1 LGYWSEP
8 RCCRFWWWPRRE
20 RGADIPSDLGQASNA
35 SQHQNRRNPPGAS
48 QKGRLAASLAR
59 CSPLKGMR
67 LSRSLPSAPSDFYA
81 WPTPVSKQ
89 SPNPRSI
96 ASQLILL
103 FTLAAALLLAC
114 GLGVFYWVVVR
125 HAFAE
130 DNAVLADKV
139 DALQTSFEQ
148 RGGLDAVAA
157 EINTAGSRQRA
168 PFLVRVLDP
177 AGTTIGQTT
186 GMERLLPANIFPPVA
201 SREIAAPAERR
212 VAGKSFALT
221 TRRAFADG
229 QQFTIQVAQDRSSDE
244 QVERKFGILV
254 LVVLS
259 GSILASI
266 LIAIPVTRRGL
277 RPLEEMKRS
286 LERIGPTHLNER
298 VASANWPRELQP
310 MAFAFDEMLKRLDDS
325 FTRLSQFSADLAHE
339 LRTPIANM
347 LGEAQVAL
355 SRDRNCAEYRE
366 TIESTI
372 GECER
377 LSGIVDNLLFVARA
391 DAAREPVERKQFDA
405 RPAVEKIA
413 AFYETIAEDRHVAI
427 NCSGQGQISADP
439 ALFERAV
446 GNLVDNALRF
456 TPENGSIQIA
466 LSEHAKD
473 FEVAV
478 SDNGSGIAPEHLPRV
493 FDRFYRAESSRGS
506 DGAGLGLALVKS
518 IVDLHGG
525 TARIQSEMG
534 RGTIVSLTFPKGAQP
549 PTAQPAPAS

>member
-1 LGYWSEP
+1 M
-8 RCCRFWWWPRRE
+8 F
-20 RGADIPSDLGQASNA
+20 
-35 SQHQNRRNPPGAS
+35 
-48 QKGRLAASLAR
+48 
-59 CSPLKGMR
+59 
-67 LSRSLPSAPSDFYA
+67 
-81 WPTPVSKQ
+81 SKR
-89 SPNPRSI
+89 PEPRSI

-114 GLGVFYWVVVR
+114 GLGVFYWIVVR

-139 DALQTSFEQ
+139 NALQTSFEQ
-148 RGGLDAVAA
+148 RGEMDAIAA
-157 EINTAGSRQRA
+157 EINPAGGRRRT

-177 AGTTIGQTT
+177 AGAIIGQTT
-186 GMERLLPANIFPPVA
+186 GMETLLPANIFPPAA
-201 SREIAAPAERR
+201 SRETVLPIEHR
-212 VAGKSFALT
+212 VAGKLFALT
-221 TRRAFADG
+221 TRRALAG
-229 QQFTIQVAQDRSSDE
+229 GRRFTIQVAQDRSSDE
-244 QVERKFGILV
+244 QVERRFGILV

-266 LIAIPVTRRGL
+266 LIAISVTRRGL
-277 RPLEEMKRS
+277 RPLEKMKHS

-310 MAFAFDEMLKRLDDS
+310 LAIAFDEMLRRLDDS

-355 SRDRNCAEYRE
+355 SRDRSSAEYRE

-391 DAAREPVERKQFDA
+391 DAAREPVARKRFDA
-405 RPAVEKIA
+405 RAAVEKIA
-413 AFYETIAEDRHVAI
+413 AFYQTIAEDHHVAI
-427 NCSGQGQISADP
+427 NCKGEGQISADP
-439 ALFERAV
+439 TLFERAV

-466 LSEHAKD
+466 LAENASD

-493 FDRFYRAESSRGS
+493 FDRFYRAESARGS

-525 TARIQSEMG
+525 TARIESEIG
-534 RGTIVSLTFPKGAQP
+534 RGTIVSLTFPK
-549 PTAQPAPAS
+549 

>member
-1 LGYWSEP
+1 M
-8 RCCRFWWWPRRE
+8 F
-20 RGADIPSDLGQASNA
+20 
-35 SQHQNRRNPPGAS
+35 
-48 QKGRLAASLAR
+48 
-59 CSPLKGMR
+59 
-67 LSRSLPSAPSDFYA
+67 
-81 WPTPVSKQ
+81 SKR
-89 SPNPRSI
+89 PEPRSI

-103 FTLAAALLLAC
+103 FTLAATLLLAC
-114 GLGVFYWVVVR
+114 GLGVFYWIVVR

-148 RGGLDAVAA
+148 QGGLTAVAA
-157 EINTAGSRQRA
+157 EINTGGGRQRA
-168 PFLVRVLDP
+168 PFLVRVLDS
-177 AGTTIGQTT
+177 AGATIGQTA
-186 GMERLLPANIFPPVA
+186 GMEKTLPPNIFPRAA
-201 SREIAAPAERR
+201 SREIAAPTEHR
-212 VAGKSFALT
+212 VAGKLFALT
-221 TRRAFADG
+221 TRQVLADG
-229 QQFTIQVAQDRSSDE
+229 QLFTIQVAQDRSSDE

-277 RPLEEMKRS
+277 RPLEEMKHS
-286 LERIGPTHLNER
+286 LERIGPTHLDER
-298 VASANWPRELQP
+298 VAPATWPRELQP
-310 MAFAFDEMLKRLDDS
+310 LAIAFDEMLKRLDDS

-355 SRDRNCAEYRE
+355 SRDRSPAEYRE

-405 RPAVEKIA
+405 RAAVEKIA
-413 AFYETIAEDRHVAI
+413 AFYQTIAEDHHVAI
-427 NCSGQGQISADP
+427 NCTGQGQISADP

-456 TPENGSIQIA
+456 TPQNGSIQIA
-466 LSEHAKD
+466 LAEHATD

-478 SDNGSGIAPEHLPRV
+478 SDNGSGIASEHLPRV

-525 TARIQSEMG
+525 SASIQSEIG
-534 RGTIVSLTFPKGAQP
+534 RGTVVSLTFPKQ
-549 PTAQPAPAS
+549 T

>member
-1 LGYWSEP
+1 MFSKRP
-8 RCCRFWWWPRRE
+8 R
-20 RGADIPSDLGQASNA
+20 
-35 SQHQNRRNPPGAS
+35 
-48 QKGRLAASLAR
+48 
-59 CSPLKGMR
+59 
-67 LSRSLPSAPSDFYA
+67 
-81 WPTPVSKQ
+81 
-89 SPNPRSI
+89 PRSI

-114 GLGVFYWVVVR
+114 GLGVFYWIVVR

-130 DNAVLADKV
+130 DNVVLADKV
-139 DALQTSFEQ
+139 NALQTSFEQ
-148 RGGLDAVAA
+148 RGGFHEVAA
-157 EINTAGSRQRA
+157 EINAAGAGQRA

-177 AGTTIGQTT
+177 AGATIGQTT
-186 GMERLLPANIFPPVA
+186 GMETLLPANIFPAAA
-201 SREIAAPAERR
+201 SHEIAVPVEHR
-212 VAGKSFALT
+212 VAGKLFALT
-221 TRRAFADG
+221 TRQAMADG
-229 QQFTIQVAQDRSSDE
+229 RLFTIQVAQDRSSDE
-244 QVERKFGILV
+244 QVERKFGILL

-259 GSILASI
+259 GSILASV
-266 LIAIPVTRRGL
+266 LIAISVTRRGL
-277 RPLEEMKRS
+277 RPLEQMKHS

-310 MAFAFDEMLKRLDDS
+310 LAIAFDEMLKRLDDS

-355 SRDRNCAEYRE
+355 RRDRSSAEYRE
-366 TIESTI
+366 TIESAI

-391 DAAREPVERKQFDA
+391 DAANEPVERKQFDA
-405 RPAVEKIA
+405 RAAVEKIA
-413 AFYETIAEDRHVAI
+413 AFYQTIAEDHHVAI
-427 NCSGQGQISADP
+427 NCSGQGKISADP

-456 TPENGSIQIA
+456 TPQNGSIQIA
-466 LSEHAKD
+466 LAEHPMD
-473 FEVAV
+473 FEIAV
-478 SDNGSGIAPEHLPRV
+478 SDNGSGIAPEHLPHV

-525 TARIQSEMG
+525 SASIQSDIG
-534 RGTIVSLTFPKGAQP
+534 RGTTVKLIFPLPQK
-549 PTAQPAPAS
+549 

>member
-1 LGYWSEP
+1 MSTSNSE
-8 RCCRFWWWPRRE
+8 
-20 RGADIPSDLGQASNA
+20 
-35 SQHQNRRNPPGAS
+35 
-48 QKGRLAASLAR
+48 
-59 CSPLKGMR
+59 
-67 LSRSLPSAPSDFYA
+67 
-81 WPTPVSKQ
+81 
-89 SPNPRSI
+89 PRSI

-114 GLGVFYWVVVR
+114 GLGVFYWIVVR

-139 DALQTSFEQ
+139 DGLQMSFEQ
-148 RGGLDAVAA
+148 RGGLAAVAA
-157 EINTAGSRQRA
+157 EIEAAGSRHRA
-168 PFLVRVLDP
+168 PFMVRVLDP
-177 AGTTIGQTT
+177 AGATIGQTA
-186 GMERLLPANIFPPVA
+186 GMETLLPANSFPPVT
-201 SREIAAPAERR
+201 SRETAAPAEHL
-212 VAGKSFALT
+212 VAGKLFALT
-221 TRRAFADG
+221 TRHALVDG

-298 VASANWPRELQP
+298 IAPANWPRELQP
-310 MAFAFDEMLKRLDDS
+310 LAIAFDEMLKRLDDS

-355 SRDRNCAEYRE
+355 SRDRSAAEYRE

-391 DAAREPVERKQFDA
+391 DAATEPVERMRFDA
-405 RPAVEKIA
+405 RAAVEKIA
-413 AFYETIAEDRHVAI
+413 AFYQTIAEDRHVAI

-466 LSEHAKD
+466 LAERAND

-478 SDNGSGIAPEHLPRV
+478 SDNGSGVAAEHLPRV
-493 FDRFYRAESSRGS
+493 FDRFYRAEPSRGS

-525 TARIQSEMG
+525 TARIQSELG
-534 RGTIVSLTFPKGAQP
+534 HGTTVSLTFPKGA
-549 PTAQPAPAS
+549 